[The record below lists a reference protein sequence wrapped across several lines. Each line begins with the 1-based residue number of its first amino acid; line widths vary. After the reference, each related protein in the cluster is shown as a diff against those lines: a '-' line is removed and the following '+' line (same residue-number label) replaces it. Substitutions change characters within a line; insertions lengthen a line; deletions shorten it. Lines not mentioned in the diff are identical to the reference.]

1 MLGGCAQSEHGCS
14 VPLTPYASLPFGCHN
29 SSTFLRS
36 VIHSSELLNLKGFV
50 RTLKL
55 VAKSNSRMGRLES
68 EVGQSWET
76 EPLNAGGCS
85 NPR

>member
-1 MLGGCAQSEHGCS
+1 MLGGCAQSEQGCS
-14 VPLTPYASLPFGCHN
+14 VPLTLCASLPFGCHN
-29 SSTFLRS
+29 SSTFLSS
-36 VIHSSELLNLKGFV
+36 VIQSSELLNLKGFV

-55 VAKSNSRMGRLES
+55 VAKLNSRKGRLAS

-76 EPLNAGGCS
+76 EPLNVGGCS